1 MEQRLIGNMRA
12 LLVYNPIAGRGGPR
26 REIPD
31 AIAVLQA
38 AGWLIKPAQTEGPDH
53 AGQLARQ
60 ACAEGYDVV
69 LVAGGDGT
77 INQVADGLMAAA
89 RAGMPLAALGLLP
102 AGTAN
107 VLARD
112 LGLPVPGRGLSA
124 TLPAA
129 ARLLLQSSAQWIDAG
144 RATSAAGERTFVCWA
159 GVGIDAAI
167 TAHVM
172 ANPEAK
178 RRFGAL
184 YFAGAAVTH
193 VPQIQNAP
201 SYTIQVDGHV
211 WRGQGIL
218 AVANN
223 IQHYAVVIDMAPMAS
238 LNDGLLDVVFFR
250 SAGLRNGLGVL
261 SKLALGRHIG
271 DPDVEYAL
279 ARRAV
284 IDADT
289 PQPVH
294 VDAEPFGVTPLTVEV
309 VPHALRLLVPPSKPA
324 RRLVSHQAAA

>member
-1 MEQRLIGNMRA
+1 M
-12 LLVYNPIAGRGGPR
+12 
-26 REIPD
+26 
-31 AIAVLQA
+31 
-38 AGWLIKPAQTEGPDH
+38 PAQTEGPGH
-53 AGQLARQ
+53 AVQLARR
-60 ACAEGYDVV
+60 ACAEGYDFV

-89 RAGMPLAALGLLP
+89 REKLPLAALGLLP

-112 LGLPVPGRGLSA
+112 LRLPVPGPGLA
-124 TLPAA
+124 GTLPAA
-129 ARLLLQSSAQWIDAG
+129 ARLLLQSTAEWIDAG
-144 RATSAAGERTFVCWA
+144 RARGPAGERTFVCWV

-172 ANPEAK
+172 ANPQAK

-184 YFAGAAVTH
+184 YFAMAALAH
-193 VPQIQNAP
+193 VPQIRHAP
-201 SYTIQVDGHV
+201 IYTLQVDDQV
-211 WRGQGIL
+211 WRSKGIL
-218 AVANN
+218 AVASN
-223 IQHYAVVIDMAPMAS
+223 IQHYAGVIDMAPMAS

-250 SAGLRNGLGVL
+250 NVDLRNGLG
-261 SKLALGRHIG
+261 KLRRLAVGRHIG
-271 DPDVEYAL
+271 DPDVGYAL
-279 ARRAV
+279 AQRVV

-309 VPHALRLLVPPSKPA
+309 VPHALRLLVPPTKPA
-324 RRLVSHQAAA
+324 RRLVSASQSPV

>member
-1 MEQRLIGNMRA
+1 MVRA
-12 LLVYNPIAGRGGPR
+12 LLVYNPTAGRSGPR

-38 AGWLIKPAQTEGPDH
+38 AGWLILPAATQGPGH
-53 AGQLARQ
+53 ASELARQ

-89 RAGMPLAALGLLP
+89 RESLPLAILGILP

-112 LGLPVPGRGLSA
+112 LGLPVPGPGLA
-124 TLPAA
+124 GTLPKA
-129 ARLLLQSSAQWIDAG
+129 ARMLLESTAAWVDAG
-144 RATSAAGERTFVCWA
+144 RAHGAEGERTFVCWA

-172 ANPEAK
+172 ANPQAK

-184 YFAGAAVTH
+184 YFAAAALAH
-193 VPQIQNAP
+193 VPQIKNAP
-201 SYTIQVDGHV
+201 AFTLRVDDQV
-211 WRGQGIL
+211 WRGQGML
-218 AVANN
+218 AVASN

-238 LNDGLLDVVFFR
+238 LDDGLLDVVFFR
-250 SAGLRNGLGVL
+250 SADLRTGLNVL
-261 SKLALGRHIG
+261 TKLAIGRHIG
-271 DPDVEYAL
+271 DPDVEFTL
-279 ARRAV
+279 ARRVV
-284 IDADT
+284 IEADP

-294 VDAEPFGVTPLTVEV
+294 VDAEPFGVTPLAIEV
-309 VPHALRLLVPPSKPA
+309 VPHAFRLLVPRSKIA
-324 RRLVSHQAAA
+324 KRLVSHRSV

>member
-1 MEQRLIGNMRA
+1 MRA
-12 LLVYNPIAGRGGPR
+12 LLIYNPTAGRGGPR
-26 REIPD
+26 REIPE

-38 AGWLIKPAQTEGPDH
+38 AGWLIMPAQTEGPGH
-53 AGQLARQ
+53 ATQLARR
-60 ACAEGYDVV
+60 ACAEEYDVV

-77 INQVADGLMAAA
+77 INQVADGLIAAS
-89 RAGMPLAALGLLP
+89 REGLPLAALGLLP

-112 LGLPVPGRGLSA
+112 LRLPVPGPGLTG

-129 ARLLLQSSAQWIDAG
+129 ARLLLQSTAEWIDAG
-144 RATSAAGERTFVCWA
+144 RARGTEGERTFICWV

-172 ANPEAK
+172 ANPQAK

-184 YFAGAAVTH
+184 YFAAAALAH
-193 VPQIQNAP
+193 LPQIRNAP
-201 SYTIQVDGHV
+201 IYTIQVDNQV
-211 WRGQGIL
+211 WHGKGIL
-218 AVANN
+218 AVASN

-250 SAGLRNGLGVL
+250 NVDLRNGLG
-261 SKLALGRHIG
+261 KLRRLAVGRHIG
-271 DPDVEYAL
+271 DPDVGYTL
-279 ARRAV
+279 ARCV
-284 IDADT
+284 TIDADT

-294 VDAEPFGVTPLTVEV
+294 VDAEPFGVTPLTVDV
-309 VPHALRLLVPPSKPA
+309 VPHALRLLVPPTKPA
-324 RRLVSHQAAA
+324 RRLVPPQSPA